1 MSSAGA
7 RPAPEGGG
15 HRRCAGAAAEPA
27 TSLLCQSADDC
38 CEGRAEGATG
48 GGGRRP
54 APDRSVRGS
63 AARGICVRQP
73 VARPRAAAEADGLLS
88 RRGWATGR
96 GRRLLREA
104 GGRAVG
110 SARWQQIV
118 ATLAVIAA
126 LHLPGAHGQPR
137 YLELNENPDFLNDVS
152 CRAKP

>member
-1 MSSAGA
+1 MRSAGA

-27 TSLLCQSADDC
+27 TSLRCQSADDS
-38 CEGRAEGATG
+38 CEGRAEGALG

-54 APDRSVRGS
+54 APDRSLCGN
-63 AARGICVRQP
+63 AAIRICIRQP
-73 VARPRAAAEADGLLS
+73 VAHARAAAAADGLLS
-88 RRGWATGR
+88 RRGWAIVR
-96 GRRLLREA
+96 GRRLLRAA

-110 SARWQQIV
+110 SAPWQKIV

-126 LHLPGAHGQPR
+126 LHLPGVHGQPR

-152 CRAKP
+152 FRAKP